1 MTLEQIEELLIQ
13 LQTQIAQNTAAINN
27 VKNIYA
33 TVDDVTAINNQVKN
47 LISNNDMILSDV
59 AALSNMIN
67 NIDHLG
73 KLRDV
78 SIKNLSDG
86 DVLQYD
92 AASGKWYNVKITVSD
107 ETGGS
112 TVTSLAG
119 LSDVQLTSVSDGN
132 SLVYN
137 SSIGKWTNDTISI
150 SGGDN
155 EINPNLYL
163 TKTQAASL
171 YLPKTGGDID
181 YLNINGN
188 LLVKKAITMY
198 GEQ

>member
-13 LQTQIAQNTAAINN
+13 MQTQIDQNTAAINN
-27 VKNIYA
+27 VKSIYA

-78 SIKNLSDG
+78 SIRNLSDG

-150 SGGDN
+150 SGD
-155 EINPNLYL
+155 EIDPSLYL
-163 TKTQAASL
+163 TKTQAAVL